1 MDGRQELH
9 ITNLLRDL
17 RSSEVSD
24 RKPRSFRLP
33 SSSDDSNDEH
43 WPEAGNSGSRRGKN
57 EASGYDG
64 RIPDLKGPRPGCSAS
79 FDRDYSGHSRVCPD
93 ISDGAF
99 SDGRHAGTSS
109 RTSDSRGCYFS
120 GTAGG
125 RGPLGGERGGG
136 RGGGGR
142 RGGGQ
147 GEEENSSESD
157 GSIEESAVVEDR
169 LRLEQLDVE
178 CEDEGKEFEEETE
191 KKLIDFGDEE
201 KEIADFVFEFHKDEK
216 GKAFAAKRKI

>member
-24 RKPRSFRLP
+24 QKPRSFRLP
-33 SSSDDSNDEH
+33 SSSDDSNDER

-79 FDRDYSGHSRVCPD
+79 FDRDYSGHSRVYPD

-99 SDGRHAGTSS
+99 LDGRHAGTSS
-109 RTSDSRGCYFS
+109 RTSDSRGRYFS
-120 GTAGG
+120 GNAHG
-125 RGPLGGERGGG
+125 RGPLGGE
-136 RGGGGR
+136 GGGGR
-142 RGGGQ
+142 RGG

-191 KKLIDFGDEE
+191 EKLIDFGDEE
-201 KEIADFVFEFHKDEK
+201 KEIADFVFEFHKEK